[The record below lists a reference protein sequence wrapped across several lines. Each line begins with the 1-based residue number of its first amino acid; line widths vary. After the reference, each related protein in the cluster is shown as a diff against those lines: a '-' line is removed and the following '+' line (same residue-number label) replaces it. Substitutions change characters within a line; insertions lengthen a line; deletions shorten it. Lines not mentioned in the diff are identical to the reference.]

1 MKIFAIAFLFVIHN
15 AMAESPVLPSQSK
28 TALDSLAGRVASL
41 ERENAEMK
49 RRLSEDDQERKD
61 LLVRV
66 AELESALKKSDSRRL
81 AEILPDDEKEK
92 KSFFENFRKELNSD
106 RDRAKG
112 PWTSADSWSSVRK
125 RMSVFELREVLGT
138 PTRIK
143 QSVKPSVDQ
152 VYLYE
157 GDLNADG
164 ESESGYVNVKDRR
177 VVSFKSPH

>member
-15 AMAESPVLPSQSK
+15 AMAENRVLPSPSK
-28 TALDSLAGRVASL
+28 TTLDSLAVRVASL
-41 ERENAEMK
+41 ERENAQMK
-49 RRLSEDDQERKD
+49 RRLSEDDRERKD
-61 LLVRV
+61 LMMRV

-81 AEILPDDEKEK
+81 AEILPNDEKDK

-112 PWTSADSWSSVRK
+112 PWTSVDSWNSVRK
-125 RMSVFELREVLGT
+125 RMSVFELREVLGN

-164 ESESGYVNVKDRR
+164 ESESGYVNVKDKR

>member
-1 MKIFAIAFLFVIHN
+1 M
-15 AMAESPVLPSQSK
+15 
-28 TALDSLAGRVASL
+28 
-41 ERENAEMK
+41 
-49 RRLSEDDQERKD
+49 
-61 LLVRV
+61 RV

-112 PWTSADSWSSVRK
+112 PWTSADSWNSVRK
-125 RMSVFELREVLGT
+125 RMSVFELREVLGN
-138 PTRIK
+138 PTRIR
-143 QSVKPSVDQ
+143 PSINPAIDL

-164 ESESGYVNVKDRR
+164 ESESGYVNVKDKR

>member
-15 AMAESPVLPSQSK
+15 AMAESSVLPSQSN
-28 TALDSLAGRVASL
+28 TSSDSLAGRVASL

-49 RRLSEDDQERKD
+49 KRLSEDERVRKD
-61 LLVRV
+61 LIRRV
-66 AELESALKKSDSRRL
+66 SVLESKLSKSDSRRL
-81 AEILPDDEKEK
+81 AEILPESEKEK

-112 PWTSADSWSSVRK
+112 PWTSADSWNSVRK
-125 RMSVFELREVLGT
+125 RMSVFELREVLGN

-164 ESESGYVNVKDRR
+164 EIESGYVNIKDKRII
-177 VVSFKSPH
+177 SFKSPH

>member
-1 MKIFAIAFLFVIHN
+1 MKIFPIAFLFLIHN
-15 AMAESPVLPSQSK
+15 AMAESPVLPSQYK

-81 AEILPDDEKEK
+81 AEILPNDEKEK

-106 RDRAKG
+106 RDRAKVV
-112 PWTSADSWSSVRK
+112 SRLNEQQDEISK
-125 RMSVFELREVLGT
+125 
-138 PTRIK
+138 RIK
-143 QSVKPSVDQ
+143 ELEEKMT
-152 VYLYE
+152 
-157 GDLNADG
+157 
-164 ESESGYVNVKDRR
+164 GYKWRTG
-177 VVSFKSPH
+177 